1 MLCQR
6 LPVLEARN
14 PYSSAIAY
22 CGNPTCHWR
31 TAPYRLRDCVDHES
45 QVFFASPQAIFD
57 SPELDHFLGKRLVD
71 RFKFSG
77 ALDGGSTDFD

>member
-1 MLCQR
+1 
-6 LPVLEARN
+6 
-14 PYSSAIAY
+14 
-22 CGNPTCHWR
+22 
-31 TAPYRLRDCVDHES
+31 LRDCVDHES